1 MFADVSLLLGEGE
14 DGLLALLLLPLVL
27 VAGFAVRP
35 ALNGLCI
42 PVAVGLR
49 VVFHTLNF
57 CEGSLVSSLLDGDDT
72 FAVGLVANMT
82 AKDGFVVNHL
92 RVLSERLKS
101 MLDEGRAD
109 FCCDLLGVLKVG
121 FDFND
126 FDQVPAGAV
135 ESLDMTDFNL
145 HGLDSFL
152 PRSICAEV

>member
-35 ALNGLCI
+35 ALNGPCI

-82 AKDGFVVNHL
+82 AEDGLIVNRL
-92 RVLSERLKS
+92 SVLSERLES
-101 MLDEGRAD
+101 MLDESCAD
-109 FCCDLLGVLKVG
+109 LGGDLLGAHGTGVN
-121 FDFND
+121 FND
-126 FDQVPAGAV
+126 VDEISAGLG
-135 ESLDMTDFNL
+135 ESLEMTDFNL

-152 PRSICAEV
+152 PRSICAKV